1 MSVRPSL
8 AQLCRAIAGRAL
20 PARSGH
26 DRGTRL
32 MEHLSR
38 RRFLKISAATFG
50 AAAAATQWE
59 PLSHAAAAAADA
71 PPGSVT
77 TTPTFCERCFW
88 RCGGIAHVRDGR
100 LWKFVGNPKDPQSR
114 GRLCP
119 RGTGAVGAYYDP
131 DRLRKPLIRRGE
143 RGKEEW
149 TAVTWDEAFTYIA
162 ERMEKIKAQHGPEA
176 VAGFLHGI
184 GQRFIAHT
192 LKSWGATNFAG
203 PSFAQCR
210 GARDVGFTLTFGSG
224 IGSPEPTDIEN
235 TDCLVLIGTH
245 LGENM
250 HNLQVQE
257 FANAVE
263 RRIPIIVVDPRYS
276 VAASKAKYWLPV
288 KPGTDLALLLAW
300 CNLLVT
306 EGRYDRDFVAKHG
319 HGFDQFVAAIKDRT
333 PEWAAEQTGVDAA
346 LIRAA
351 AREFASHRPAALIHP
366 GRRVNWNGDDAQR
379 SRAVAL
385 LSALLGNWGAKGGLF
400 LSAGFKVAPY
410 PLPKYPKSDKP
421 LADNPGGERWPF
433 ADEAVTTGLRDATI
447 TGKPYPIKAW
457 FVYSTNIMMALP
469 NPAETR
475 KAIDNLDLLVVV
487 DTIPSEIAGYADVV
501 LPEVTFL
508 ERYDE
513 LLTGWG
519 RRGWLSLRQPVMPP
533 PQDQKPG
540 WWIAKGLAAKLGI
553 AGCMP
558 FDDIEDYLRY
568 RVEKTGLDWNVLK
581 REGVMMADPVPIYAD
596 DGAPLEFDTPSGKVE
611 FWSDQLA
618 GRGFDP
624 VPTYTPPA
632 KAPDGYL
639 ALITGRAPVH
649 SFSRTQTNPY
659 LSDLMS
665 ENEVWVNATVA
676 ADAGLKN
683 GQYVR
688 LKNQDG
694 VVSNRVRVKATQ
706 RIRADCVYMVYGFGH
721 TSRMLKGAY
730 LKGASDA
737 ELTTKYVTDPLMGGT
752 SIHSNFVTF
761 VKES

>member
-1 MSVRPSL
+1 
-8 AQLCRAIAGRAL
+8 
-20 PARSGH
+20 
-26 DRGTRL
+26 

-50 AAAAATQWE
+50 AAAVATQWE
-59 PLSHAAAAAADA
+59 PIARVASAADA
-71 PPGSVT
+71 PAGAVRT
-77 TTPTFCERCFW
+77 VPTFCEMCFW
-88 RCGGIAHVRDGR
+88 RCSGIAHVRDGK

-119 RGTGAVGAYYDP
+119 RGTGAVGSYYDP
-131 DRLRKPLIRRGE
+131 DRLQKPLIRRGE

-149 TAVTWDEAFTYIA
+149 TAVTWDEAFNYIA
-162 ERMEKIKAQHGPEA
+162 ERMQKIKAEHGPES

-184 GQRFIAHT
+184 GQRFIKHT
-192 LKSWGATNFAG
+192 LRSWGATNFAG

-210 GARDVGFTLTFGSG
+210 GARDVGFTLTYGAG
-224 IGSPEPTDIEN
+224 LGSPEPTDIEN

-263 RRIPIIVVDPRYS
+263 RRIPIIVVDPRFS

-306 EGRYDRDFVAKHG
+306 EGRYDKAFVEAHG
-319 HGFDQFVAAIKDRT
+319 HGFDEFVAEIKGYT
-333 PEWAAEQTGVDAA
+333 PEWAAEQTGVDAT
-346 LIRAA
+346 LIQAA
-351 AREFASHRPAALIHP
+351 AREFASHRPAALVHP
-366 GRRVNWNGDDAQR
+366 GRRVNWNGDDTQR
-379 SRAVAL
+379 ARAVAL
-385 LSALLGNWGAKGGLF
+385 LSALLGNWGRKGGLY

-421 LADNPGGERWPF
+421 LADNPNNERFPF
-433 ADEAVTTGLRDATI
+433 ADEPVTNGLRDATI
-447 TGKPYPIKAW
+447 TGKPYPIKGW
-457 FVYSTNIMMALP
+457 FVYSTNLMMALP

-487 DTIPSEIAGYADVV
+487 ETLPSEIAGYADVV

-519 RRGWLSLRQPVMPP
+519 RRGWMSLRQPVMPAP
-533 PQDQKPG
+533 ADQKPG
-540 WWIAKGLAAKLGI
+540 WWIAKQLAAKLGVPD
-553 AGCMP
+553 CMP
-558 FDDIEDYLRY
+558 FDDIEQYLRY
-568 RVEKTGLDWNVLK
+568 RVEKSGYSWDELK
-581 REGVMMADPVPIYAD
+581 RDGVMVAKPTPVFVE

-618 GRGFDP
+618 AKGFDP
-624 VPTYTPPA
+624 VPKYKAPE
-632 KAPDGYL
+632 KAPDGYFP
-639 ALITGRAPVH
+639 LITGRAPVH
-649 SFSRTQTNPY
+649 TFSRTQTNP
-659 LSDLMS
+659 LLADLMRA
-665 ENEVWVNATVA
+665 NEVWVNASTA
-676 ADAGLKN
+676 AGAGLKN
-683 GQYVR
+683 GQFVR

-694 VVSNRVRVKATQ
+694 VVSSPIRVKATQ
-706 RIRADCVYMVYGFGH
+706 RIRPDCVYMVYGFGH
-721 TSRMLKGAY
+721 TNKMLKGAY
-730 LKGASDA
+730 LKGASAA
-737 ELTTKYVTDPLMGGT
+737 ELNTRYVTDPVMGAT
-752 SIHSNFVTF
+752 SLHANFVTF
-761 VKES
+761 VEA